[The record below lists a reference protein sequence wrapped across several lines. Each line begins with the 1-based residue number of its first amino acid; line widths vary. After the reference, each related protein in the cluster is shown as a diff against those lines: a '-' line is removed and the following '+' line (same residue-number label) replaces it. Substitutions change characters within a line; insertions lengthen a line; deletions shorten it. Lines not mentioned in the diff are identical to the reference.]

1 MNTAIDLSRL
11 APPAVIE
18 PLNYD
23 EIRQA
28 LMSAITERL
37 PEHTLLASDPAVKV
51 LEVAAYRELL
61 LRQRINDAAQAVML
75 AFAAGSNLDHLGA
88 LFGVARSQGE
98 SDERYRARIP
108 LSLESHSMA
117 GTNGA
122 YQFQAMSADPRV
134 RDVHVAS
141 NTPGVVEV
149 TVLTELGADQAAVQA
164 AVSAHLN
171 HEDVRP
177 LTDQV
182 QVTVTRPTSVVVDA
196 HIYLNPGVNETQVRL
211 AIDTAMDDFNRAH
224 TRLGKEIPHSAII
237 DMLHQG
243 GVRKIKLLS
252 PSDDIVPEATQAVSL
267 SLQLSF
273 L

>member
-18 PLNYD
+18 TLNYE
-23 EIRQA
+23 EIRAELIAA
-28 LMSAITERL
+28 LSDRL
-37 PEHTLLASDPAVKV
+37 PEHSLLASDPAIKV

-61 LRQRINDAAQAVML
+61 LRQRVNDAAQAVML
-75 AFAAGSNLDHLGA
+75 AFASGSNLDHLGG
-88 LFGVARSQGE
+88 LFGVARAE
-98 SDERYRARIP
+98 AEDDERYRARIP

-117 GTNGA
+117 GTTGA
-122 YQFQAMSADPRV
+122 YQFQSLLADARV

-141 NTPGVVEV
+141 STPGVVEV
-149 TVLTELGADQAAVQA
+149 TVLTDMGADLAAVQS
-164 AVSAHLN
+164 AVSDHLN

-182 QVTVTRPTSVVVDA
+182 QVSATRPTRVPVEA
-196 HIYLNPGVNETQVRL
+196 HVYLNPGVSELQVRL
-211 AIDTAMDDFNRAH
+211 AIDTALDAFNQAH

-237 DMLHQG
+237 DLLHQG

-252 PSDDIVPEATQAVSL
+252 PADDIAPEDTQAVSL

-273 L
+273 F